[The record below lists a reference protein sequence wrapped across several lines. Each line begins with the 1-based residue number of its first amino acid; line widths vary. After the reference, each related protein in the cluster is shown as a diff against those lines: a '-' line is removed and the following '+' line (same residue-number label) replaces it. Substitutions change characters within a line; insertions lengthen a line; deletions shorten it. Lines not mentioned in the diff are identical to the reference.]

1 MKPVIYYCYD
11 AYCGWCYGFSPVI
24 KRIWEEYQHEFDF
37 QVLSGGMIRPE
48 SPRHIRIIAPYIQ
61 TGYKQVEE
69 RTGVTFGQDFLWHI
83 FNPEESDWYPDSLK
97 PAIAMAIFREYLPLL
112 QVPFA
117 CDLQYA
123 LNYEG
128 RDLCDDEAYRHLLD
142 KYQIPALEFYE
153 RIKDER
159 YRDLALYD
167 FSLVQQLRVTG
178 FPTMFLQVSD
188 NKLYQVSRG
197 WLDYESVRSTIE
209 SIKHEVNTAKN
220 TNTDLS

>member
-24 KRIWEEYQHEFDF
+24 KRVWEEYRNQFDF

-48 SPRHIRIIAPYIQ
+48 RPQHIRKMAPFIQ
-61 TGYKQVEE
+61 SAYKQVEST
-69 RTGVTFGQDFLWHI
+69 TGVQFGQDFLWHV
-83 FNPEESDWYPDSLK
+83 FNPEESDWFPDSLK
-97 PAIAMAIFREYLPLL
+97 PAIAMAVFREYLPLL

-128 RDLCDDEAYRHLLD
+128 RDLCDNEAYRHLLE
-142 KYQIPALEFYE
+142 KYGLPVDEFYTKLKME
-153 RIKDER
+153 EYHDQ
-159 YRDLALYD
+159 AVYD

-178 FPTMFLQVSD
+178 FPTMFLQESETM
-188 NKLYQVSRG
+188 LYQVSRG
-197 WLDYESVRSTIE
+197 YLNYESVHENIE
-209 SIKHEVNTAKN
+209 RIKAEIVKGDTKKEVP
-220 TNTDLS
+220 